1 MRAAVLKI
9 VMNNESGNQGPD
21 TYTRIRLFRDDE
33 VIHEL
38 LEKGSYEVAE
48 KISRHW
54 VSEGILPAQP

>member
-21 TYTRIRLFRDDE
+21 TYTRIRFFKDDE

-38 LEKGSYEVAE
+38 LEKRGYELAQ

-54 VSEGILPAQP
+54 VSEGILPAQT